1 MQINSLKIEPQKF
14 AFFCVLGILITEQF
28 IISRIQ
34 KMKTVQEQMQDF
46 AKLTLEEKKKVV
58 FDVVKWIKDVNKDT
72 KYLYETLPTLKTIDD
87 ELLTIIY
94 KNIAEVS
101 DQMSQW
107 MKVTEIKNIDIMR
120 AKIHR
125 IQELEALDRAKENP
139 DDLLKN
145 L

>member
-1 MQINSLKIEPQKF
+1 
-14 AFFCVLGILITEQF
+14 
-28 IISRIQ
+28 
-34 KMKTVQEQMQDF
+34 MKTVQEQMQDF

-58 FDVVKWIKDVNKDT
+58 FDVVEWIKDVNKDT

-101 DQMSQW
+101 YQMSQW

-120 AKIHR
+120 AKIHK

>member
-1 MQINSLKIEPQKF
+1 MQNFTFWIYLRI
-14 AFFCVLGILITEQF
+14 EQF

-34 KMKTVQEQMQDF
+34 KMKTVQAQMQDF

-58 FDVVKWIKDVNKDT
+58 FDVIEWIKDVNNDT

-87 ELLTIIY
+87 ELLTTIY
-94 KNIAEVS
+94 QNVAEVS
-101 DQMSQW
+101 EQVSKW
-107 MKVTEIKNIDIMR
+107 IKVTEIKNIDIMR
-120 AKIHR
+120 AKIHK
-125 IQELEALDRAKENP
+125 IQEMEALDRAKEWDP